1 MSTSLKPRP
10 VLPTSFDE
18 AEALYKKAGKV
29 LGKPKKRT
37 VTKTKTMTEQTTP
50 SLETLTK
57 VQSHLP
63 DVQLIDRNALWED
76 LKNRVKINNYE
87 VSQAMQDLKKVVTET
102 NRLATPYVNKAV
114 GKVKDFRSNL

>member
-1 MSTSLKPRP
+1 MTTSLKPRP
-10 VLPTSFDE
+10 V
-18 AEALYKKAGKV
+18 YKKQ
-29 LGKPKKRT
+29 
-37 VTKTKTMTEQTTP
+37 VTRKTKTMTEQSTP

-87 VSQAMQDLKKVVTET
+87 VTQAMKDLKKVITET
-102 NRLATPYVNKAV
+102 NRLASPYVNKAV
-114 GKVKDFRSNL
+114 VKVKDFRSNL

>member
-1 MSTSLKPRP
+1 MSTKTLKPRP
-10 VLPTSFDE
+10 TYRKDL
-18 AEALYKKAGKV
+18 AIKK
-29 LGKPKKRT
+29 
-37 VTKTKTMTEQTTP
+37 KTMTEQSTP

-87 VSQAMQDLKKVVTET
+87 VTQAMKDLKKVITET
-102 NRLATPYVNKAV
+102 NRLASPYVNKAV
-114 GKVKDFRSNL
+114 VKVKDFRSNLSN

>member
-1 MSTSLKPRP
+1 
-10 VLPTSFDE
+10 
-18 AEALYKKAGKV
+18 
-29 LGKPKKRT
+29 
-37 VTKTKTMTEQTTP
+37 MTEQTTP

-87 VSQAMQDLKKVVTET
+87 VSQAMQDLKKVIVST
-102 NRLATPYVNKAV
+102 NKLASPYVSKAV
-114 GKVKDFRSNL
+114 TKVKDFRSNL

>member
-1 MSTSLKPRP
+1 MTTSLKPRP
-10 VLPTSFDE
+10 V
-18 AEALYKKAGKV
+18 YKKQ
-29 LGKPKKRT
+29 
-37 VTKTKTMTEQTTP
+37 VTRKTKTMTEQTTP

-87 VSQAMQDLKKVVTET
+87 VTQAMKDLKNVVIET
-102 NRLATPYVNKAV
+102 QRLATPYVTKAV
-114 GKVKDFRSNL
+114 DKVQNFRSNL

>member
-1 MSTSLKPRP
+1 MTTSLKPRP
-10 VLPTSFDE
+10 K
-18 AEALYKKAGKV
+18 YKR
-29 LGKPKKRT
+29 RT
-37 VTKTKTMTEQTTP
+37 TTQRTMTEQTTP

-87 VSQAMQDLKKVVTET
+87 VTQAMKDLKKVVTET
-102 NRLATPYVNKAV
+102 HKLASPYVNKAV
-114 GKVKDFRSNL
+114 TKVKDFRSNLSS